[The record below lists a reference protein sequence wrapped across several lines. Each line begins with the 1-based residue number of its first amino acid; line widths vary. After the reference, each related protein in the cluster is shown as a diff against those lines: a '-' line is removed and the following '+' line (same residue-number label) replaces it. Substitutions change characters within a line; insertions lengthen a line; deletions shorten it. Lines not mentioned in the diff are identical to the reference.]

1 MIARSFYI
9 RNVIAALLLPFLL
22 VACDDDGGLRGTI
35 SVSSL
40 TTAPSTVISATIVPT
55 TLSFHILPIF
65 GGCPSA
71 SPFSSNFGLFI
82 DQRGGADLSLHQ
94 VGFQFVDF
102 SGFGSPVTFL
112 RHDLV
117 TLFGST
123 LVAGGTS
130 RTFGFQP
137 HFGCGFVSA
146 PHSMAAHLVLLDR
159 IGTRHERRLTVPLR

>member
-1 MIARSFYI
+1 MIARSCHI
-9 RNVIAALLLPFLL
+9 RNVIAAFILPF
-22 VACDDDGGLRGTI
+22 VFVGCDDDGMRATI
-35 SVSSL
+35 GVSSL
-40 TTAPSTVISATIVPT
+40 TTAPSTVIGATIVPT

-82 DQRGGADLSLHQ
+82 DQRGGADLILHQ
-94 VGFQFVDF
+94 AGFRFVDF
-102 SGFGSPVTFL
+102 SGFNSPVTFL
-112 RHDLV
+112 HHDLV

-123 LVAGGTS
+123 LVVGGTS
-130 RTFGFQP
+130 RTFPFRP

-159 IGTRHERRLTVPLR
+159 SGVRHERMVSALLR